1 MYVGGELPW
10 LNLTHV
16 RDDKLCRE
24 SFLQRHARSAV
35 LLVCLAWC
43 DVEVVGKVLVCFGQT
58 LITCHFHGIF
68 FSSHKREESV
78 EKSSAIPPSQ
88 PLSRLYSFK
97 QLSQNKW
104 KKRFIAN
111 CECNWNVKA
120 AAAMLESP
128 KNRAFWFSNTAI
140 IGVVPWIWIWPAE
153 HRNQHIVIAV
163 RCRALHHQ

>member
-78 EKSSAIPPSQ
+78 EKSSGIPPSQ

-111 CECNWNVKA
+111 CERNWNVR
-120 AAAMLESP
+120 LLLCWNLRRIELFGSP
-128 KNRAFWFSNTAI
+128 ILLQLVWCHGSGFDLLSIEINMI
-140 IGVVPWIWIWPAE
+140 VVWY
-153 HRNQHIVIAV
+153 
-163 RCRALHHQ
+163 RALH

>member
-68 FSSHKREESV
+68 FFKPQTRR
-78 EKSSAIPPSQ
+78 KCGKILGYPAPSK

-111 CECNWNVKA
+111 CERNWNVKA
-120 AAAMLESP
+120 AGIWRIELFGSPIGNTPLYSGAMNVDQTCWAQKS
-128 KNRAFWFSNTAI
+128 T
-140 IGVVPWIWIWPAE
+140 
-153 HRNQHIVIAV
+153 
-163 RCRALHHQ
+163 

>member
-111 CECNWNVKA
+111 CERNWNVK

-128 KNRAFWFSNTAI
+128 KNRAFWFSNT
-140 IGVVPWIWIWPAE
+140 
-153 HRNQHIVIAV
+153 N
-163 RCRALHHQ
+163 RCGAMDLDLTCWAQKSTW